1 MTKVTQDAELMEQ
14 WLPAKSIADT
24 EGFYVVYDN
33 NRSPMVFSIGS
44 EGKLYLVKK
53 DVKDVNE
60 LLELSSK
67 FNVPK
72 SHHAVALNVTQDSQL
87 MTCIAFATEEKGKA
101 SSLNVVRSFKPSDID
116 WSLADLSS
124 WLLKPNQ
131 ASFSIKGLLM
141 VSLSNIPD

>member
-14 WLPAKSIADT
+14 WLPAKPIADT

-44 EGKLYLVKK
+44 EGKRYLIKK
-53 DVKDVNE
+53 NAKGVNE

-72 SHHAVALNVTQDSQL
+72 NHRAVALNVTQDSQL

-101 SSLNVVRSFKPSDID
+101 SSLNLDAHASRVLSLQHNGMKTKDIENIV
-116 WSLADLSS
+116 LFTNL
-124 WLLKPNQ
+124 
-131 ASFSIKGLLM
+131 
-141 VSLSNIPD
+141 VSVI